1 MTSRTVDAADS
12 AKPVGLGLPSDAAL
26 SRTTRPGFSR
36 STWMVPMASLAGV
49 VMALGLVIAWFP
61 KTWEMW
67 NLPIQAIDAPSH
79 YYFIRKLLRDGL
91 SVAFELN
98 PNDSF
103 YPPLFHLLVCGL
115 IKVAGLFGIS
125 VNIFTGLNLVWII
138 TSGLV
143 FPAGMLL
150 WCSYFFSDLP
160 RPQVAGMCLTV
171 PILSVTSAAFPF
183 WFFDAG
189 PLFAYGLATSLLPF
203 SLYAGLR
210 LIDAIADRGKRDRGD
225 RGLSFR
231 VPVNLVLVILILLA
245 HPRIAFTYVVLMVF
259 FILFRLSW
267 KFIACT
273 AGCGC
278 LAAALFAAYVMYRDH
293 GKNYLHPSTWFHT
306 FQPTRS
312 LPGALGVLFAG
323 NLSGPAGLIMAV
335 CVCLALAASL
345 LLSGRRFR
353 EGLSLVL
360 SFLLVGVIYVCSA
373 AVSGPLANI
382 LTAAWYRG
390 ETRPLAMLPLA
401 IIPLLVFGARCLL
414 DPHPVRWRRAEEA
427 QPTDESAVASDD
439 SGEANLVAGWS
450 SGLVRD
456 RPSRVLGV
464 AALSLALVVAGNVSN
479 PIRVDLARQ
488 AEANAVL
495 DRDDPHAQLTRAKF
509 RVLTTIRDRVGQDD
523 AVIISD
529 PMNGSMYGMTLYGLN
544 MLYPVYNPMDT
555 KNGKVFGEVE
565 LSFDSGD
572 SDRLLATVCP
582 VDPSYTRHGP
592 GGAGRAPKYFL
603 TMGPQAPDLQMFTY
617 KAQYDPFHKQELID
631 GYVRSGAMQKV
642 EDFGTPAGDGEPWA
656 LYRFACR

>member
-1 MTSRTVDAADS
+1 MTSQTVNVADL
-12 AKPVGLGLPSDAAL
+12 AKPVGSALPSDAAPT
-26 SRTTRPGFSR
+26 RTAPLGSAR
-36 STWMVPMASLAGV
+36 STWLVPLACLAGV
-49 VMALGLVIAWFP
+49 AMALGLVIAWFP

-91 SVAFELN
+91 SVAFTLN

-115 IKVAGLFGIS
+115 IKAAGLFGFT

-160 RPQVAGMCLTV
+160 RPQVVGMCILV

-210 LIDAIADRGKRDRGD
+210 LIDAIADRGEPDHGG
-225 RGLSFR
+225 RGLIFW
-231 VPVNLVLVILILLA
+231 VPVNLALVILILLA
-245 HPRIAFTYVVLMVF
+245 HPRIVFTYLVLIAF

-267 KFIACT
+267 KFIVCA

-278 LAAALFAAYVMYRDH
+278 LGVVLFAAYVMYRDH

-306 FQPTRS
+306 FQPTKS
-312 LPGALGVLFAG
+312 LPGALGVLFTG
-323 NLSGPAGLIMAV
+323 NLSGLAGLIMAV
-335 CVCLALAASL
+335 CICLSLAASL

-373 AVSGPLANI
+373 AVSGSLANI

-401 IIPLLVFGARCLL
+401 IVPLLVFGAHCIL
-414 DPHPVRWRRAEEA
+414 DPHPVRRKHTEGD
-427 QPTDESAVASDD
+427 QPSSGSAGALHDSD
-439 SGEANLVAGWS
+439 EANLVAGWS
-450 SGLVRD
+450 CALVRD
-456 RPSRVLGV
+456 RPLRVLVV
-464 AALSLALVVAGNVSN
+464 AALSLSLVVAGNVSN
-479 PIRVDLARQ
+479 PLRADLARQ
-488 AEANAVL
+488 AEANTVL

-509 RVLTTIRDRVGQDD
+509 RVLTAIRDRVGQDD

-555 KNGKVFGEVE
+555 KNGKVFGGVE
-565 LSFDSGD
+565 LSFDSGG
-572 SDRLLATVCP
+572 SDRLLATICP

-592 GGAGRAPKYFL
+592 GGARKAPKYFL

-642 EDFGTPAGDGEPWA
+642 EDFGAPAGDGEHWA
-656 LYRFACR
+656 LYRFACQ

>member
-1 MTSRTVDAADS
+1 MTSQTVDAADS
-12 AKPVGLGLPSDAAL
+12 ARSVGSDLPVDAAP
-26 SRTTRPGFSR
+26 SSTARPGFAR
-36 STWMVPMASLAGV
+36 STWLVPLASLVGV

-160 RPQVAGMCLTV
+160 RPQVAGMCLLV

-203 SLYAGLR
+203 CLYAGLR
-210 LIDAIADRGKRDRGD
+210 LIDAIADRGKPDRGG
-225 RGLSFR
+225 RGLVFW

-267 KFIACT
+267 KFIASA

-278 LAAALFAAYVMYRDH
+278 LAVVLFAAYVMYRDH
-293 GKNYLHPSTWFHT
+293 GKNYLHPSAWFHT

-312 LPGALGVLFAG
+312 LPGALGVLFTG
-323 NLSGPAGLIMAV
+323 DLPGPAGLITAV
-335 CVCLALAASL
+335 CICLALAASL

-401 IIPLLVFGARCLL
+401 IVPLLVFGARCIL
-414 DPHPVRWRRAEEA
+414 DPHPVNWKHAEGDQLSSRSA
-427 QPTDESAVASDD
+427 GTSHGSDEV
-439 SGEANLVAGWS
+439 NLFAGWS
-450 SGLVRD
+450 SALVRD
-456 RPSRVLGV
+456 QSLRVLVV

-479 PIRVDLARQ
+479 PLRVDLARQ
-488 AEANAVL
+488 AAANAVL

-509 RVLTTIRDRVGQDD
+509 RVLTAIRDRVGKDD

-565 LSFDSGD
+565 LSFDSGG
-572 SDRLLATVCP
+572 SDRLLATICP

-592 GGAGRAPKYFL
+592 GGARWAPKYFL

-642 EDFGTPAGDGEPWA
+642 EDFGAPAGDGEHWA